1 MQERWREGGRAR
13 GREVRRVGN
22 EETGKDSLDA
32 CVCVCV
38 CVCVCECVCVC
49 VCVRVCVCTE
59 ESSEG
64 RLSSLD
70 DLSEGD
76 GSGGEC
82 EDREAVRSWC
92 TPTRL

>member
-1 MQERWREGGRAR
+1 MCARALEGGTERERAIWM
-13 GREVRRVGN
+13 EVRKVPKRQKTALTCLCVRLCMCVCGVF
-22 EETGKDSLDA
+22 
-32 CVCVCV
+32 VCVCV
-38 CVCVCECVCVC
+38 CVS
-49 VCVRVCVCTE
+49 TE
-59 ESSEG
+59 ESGEG

-70 DLSEGD
+70 DLAEGD